1 MYLWKEMEPNYS
13 KEMMALMVYKR
24 LMIIGQM
31 SKMSKKKKS
40 ASWVFKF

>member
-1 MYLWKEMEPNYS
+1 MYLWKEMKPNYS

-31 SKMSKKKKS
+31 SKCQKKKS

>member
-1 MYLWKEMEPNYS
+1 MEPNYS

-31 SKMSKKKKS
+31 SKMSKKKKNPLVEFLS
-40 ASWVFKF
+40 FRTA